1 MVDCYDNST
10 MFPESND
17 GDANDLTDVLTLD
30 GLHKRVITINGL
42 T

>member
-1 MVDCYDNST
+1 
-10 MFPESND
+10 MFPESDD